1 MSYKV
6 IVVGCSE
13 PEAFIQNLGDQFDV
27 TAVADAT
34 QAMGLSDVKD
44 FKLVL
49 VSDLGI
55 STEQALAR
63 VRDFKEIPDLSD
75 IPVVV
80 LAEHE
85 HSLELRMAFY
95 DAGCEDYIQHDSDSE
110 LQMRLMRV
118 IFNRIANQQLQQQ
131 LEKANEMAF
140 IAMSD
145 TSDLGVNIQFLLDI
159 NHCENLDQAGMRLFQ
174 ALKSYNINCSL
185 QIRSR
190 YGVKNME
197 ANGMAKDLESTLM
210 QECKDRG
217 RYVDFG
223 HRSIMNYGC
232 VSLLVRNMPVDDDKK
247 YGAIKDN
254 VFSLLQGLDARV
266 RALDNAESLK
276 LESTLVVR
284 LAAQMSELMENVDQ
298 SYHDVMVRIAD
309 AVEDIADGVD
319 REIQFLG
326 MDEQQERTLQ
336 KLMEDGI
343 LETNRIFNEGLKVD
357 KNLSSYL
364 DLVGKVFSGDRVN
377 AQELQDLLDQLP
389 AVGGV
394 A

>member
-1 MSYKV
+1 
-6 IVVGCSE
+6 
-13 PEAFIQNLGDQFDV
+13 
-27 TAVADAT
+27 
-34 QAMGLSDVKD
+34 
-44 FKLVL
+44 
-49 VSDLGI
+49 
-55 STEQALAR
+55 
-63 VRDFKEIPDLSD
+63 
-75 IPVVV
+75 
-80 LAEHE
+80 
-85 HSLELRMAFY
+85 
-95 DAGCEDYIQHDSDSE
+95 
-110 LQMRLMRV
+110 
-118 IFNRIANQQLQQQ
+118 
-131 LEKANEMAF
+131 
-140 IAMSD
+140 
-145 TSDLGVNIQFLLDI
+145 GVNIQFLLDI

-190 YGVKNME
+190 YGIKNME

-326 MDEQQERTLQ
+326 MDEQQERTIQ

-343 LETNRIFNEGLKVD
+343 LQTNRIFNEGLKVD

-364 DLVGKVFSGDRVN
+364 ELVAKVFSAERVS
-377 AQELQDLLDQLP
+377 AEELQVLIDQLP
-389 AVGGV
+389 AVGTV